1 VNSGLIGMAKLQ
13 DMDTRMTA
21 SSNSTFT
28 PGNSALALMAGRPIV
43 PEHGLL
49 DTMHVGDDDLPW
61 IPLVDGTT
69 IQLVHVDLVS
79 NLWVQKIRMAPGSK
93 ARTHY
98 HTGLVFAVTL
108 QGSWYYLES
117 PEAVNSQGSYLF
129 EPAGSRHTLY
139 VPAEQVGDTVA
150 WFAIYGA
157 NINLD
162 ENGAIVSIVDARFS
176 LDLYRGYC
184 EANGLDCSKLIVQGE

>member
-1 VNSGLIGMAKLQ
+1 MPSAGGANNEDA
-13 DMDTRMTA
+13 DMTE
-21 SSNSTFT
+21 SSRATML
-28 PGNSALALMAGRPIV
+28 PAQSALTLMAGRPIV

-79 NLWVQKIRMAPGSK
+79 NLWVQKIRMSPGAR

-108 QGSWYYLES
+108 EGSWYYLES
-117 PEAVNSQGSYLF
+117 PEAVNRPGSYLF

-139 VPAEQVGDTVA
+139 VPAEQSGDTVA

-162 ENGAIVSIVDARFS
+162 EGGNIVSIVDARFS
-176 LDLYRGYC
+176 LELYRGYC

>member
-1 VNSGLIGMAKLQ
+1 MREEIHLSELAETLPPLQ
-13 DMDTRMTA
+13 
-21 SSNSTFT
+21 
-28 PGNSALALMAGRPIV
+28 SALSLMANYPLV
-43 PEHGLL
+43 PETGLL

-61 IPLVDGTT
+61 IPLVPGTS
-69 IQLVHVDLVS
+69 IQLVHVDLAT
-79 NLWVQKIRMAPGSK
+79 NLWVQKIRMAPGSQ

-98 HTGLVFAVTL
+98 HTGLVFAVTF

-117 PEAVNSQGSYLF
+117 PESINRPGSYLF

-139 VPAEQVGDTVA
+139 VPREQVGDTVA

-162 ENGAIVSIVDARFS
+162 DRGQIVSIVDARFS
-176 LDLYRGYC
+176 LELYRGYC
-184 EANGLDCSKLIVQGE
+184 AANGLDCSKLIVQGE